1 MRPAF
6 AAVPPARGSAD
17 DFKEAPMSV
26 PDLATL
32 SHATAAAVAAA
43 AERVARLDDGA
54 RHLSG
59 LIWSEGLIVTAE
71 ECLAGDDVTATLPDG
86 RAVAAELAGRDPS
99 TDVALL
105 RADTG
110 PPPDWPEAA
119 TPAAGALAL
128 AVGRGGSPLA
138 AFGIV
143 AEAGPAWTSSAGG
156 RIDARIRLSFA
167 LPHRIEGGAAVDA
180 EGRLLGLAVADPR
193 RRALVIPTST
203 VARAVAALA
212 AHGYVGRGYLGLA
225 LQPLRGAG
233 GLIVVEVSEGG
244 PAAAA
249 GFLVGDVVTTWD
261 GGPVGS
267 MRALARRLG
276 PETIGQQV
284 KLGVTRAGSPLEVAV
299 TIGERRPGRA
309 E

>member
-1 MRPAF
+1 MSANPL
-6 AAVPPARGSAD
+6 AA
-17 DFKEAPMSV
+17 
-26 PDLATL
+26 L
-32 SHATAAAVAAA
+32 SDALAAAVAAA
-43 AERVARLDDGA
+43 AQRVARIDEGG
-54 RHLSG
+54 RQLSG
-59 LIWSEGLIVTAE
+59 LVWSEGLIVTAE
-71 ECLAGDDVTATLPDG
+71 ECLAGEEATATLPDG
-86 RAVAAELAGRDPS
+86 RSVPAELAGRDPS

-110 PPPDWPEAA
+110 PAGAWPEAA

-128 AVGRGGSPLA
+128 AVGRGAGPLA

-156 RIDARIRLSFA
+156 RIDARIRLGFA

-193 RRALVIPTST
+193 RRALVIPTAT

-212 AHGYVGRGYLGLA
+212 AHGYVGRGYLGLG
-225 LQPLRGAG
+225 LQPLRRGAE
-233 GLIVVEVSEGG
+233 GLIVIEVTEGG

-261 GGPVGS
+261 GAPVGS
-267 MRALARRLG
+267 MRALAGRLG
-276 PETIGQQV
+276 PDAVGQAAR
-284 KLGVTRAGSPLEVAV
+284 LGVIRAGGPLEIAV
-299 TIGERRPGRA
+299 TIGERRPK
-309 E
+309 